1 MPLSEQ
7 HQIAASGSEQPSSQ
21 AAGRGSLP
29 IKKITTY
36 AFHIHEWK
44 QDIFRRYFPDRSF
57 IFVPMYVSEP
67 DFEDWAARILLEDNP
82 QIFVWS
88 LRTPQKL
95 KPFAA
100 EHGIPVFFIEDG
112 FIRSVVATASY
123 TPPLSLAL
131 DQRTAY
137 FDCREPSDLEQLFC
151 TYDFDGAPELLER
164 ASAGIRFLLETGV
177 SKYNSDTSVDIDRLY
192 GPKSAKRI
200 LVIGQVEDDASIQFG
215 CLSAVTNNDLVRL
228 AAEENPGAQI
238 IYKPHPDILNR
249 VRLAQ
254 SNPRD
259 VQHLCQIIAQ
269 PLSMGQAFETIDHV
283 YTITSLAGFEAL
295 LRGLTVTV
303 YGCPFYAGW
312 GLTDDRQPNERRG
325 RNLSIEA
332 LFAGAY
338 LLYPRYFDP
347 VSGKSVS
354 FEETVDG
361 ISRHFAKEK
370 REPEPARRSLRLG
383 PPWRA
388 WGPYGILGW
397 RHLLTPPLAF
407 IISKIGNNHDAQWFR
422 QDPILFFREVSN
434 PKFRLI
440 GRVLYP
446 FG

>member
-1 MPLSEQ
+1 MTHRSSSAVSPLS
-7 HQIAASGSEQPSSQ
+7 P
-21 AAGRGSLP
+21 
-29 IKKITTY
+29 TTTWC
-36 AFHIHEWK
+36 A
-44 QDIFRRYFPDRSF
+44 
-57 IFVPMYVSEP
+57 
-67 DFEDWAARILLEDNP
+67 
-82 QIFVWS
+82 
-88 LRTPQKL
+88 LRP
-95 KPFAA
+95 
-100 EHGIPVFFIEDG
+100 
-112 FIRSVVATASY
+112 
-123 TPPLSLAL
+123 
-131 DQRTAY
+131 
-137 FDCREPSDLEQLFC
+137 
-151 TYDFDGAPELLER
+151 
-164 ASAGIRFLLETGV
+164 
-177 SKYNSDTSVDIDRLY
+177 
-192 GPKSAKRI
+192 KRI
-200 LVIGQVEDDASIQFG
+200 RA
-215 CLSAVTNNDLVRL
+215 
-228 AAEENPGAQI
+228 PQI

-312 GLTDDRQPNERRG
+312 GLTDDRQPNERRD

-347 VSGKSVS
+347 MSGKSVS

-422 QDPILFFREVSN
+422 QDPILFLPGSVQ
-434 PKFRLI
+434 PKVPADWPHPLSVWIAQHCPADHASAVNRTP
-440 GRVLYP
+440 RVDTEP
-446 FG
+446 SSWAQWPWAR